1 MTTTMTCPACGQ
13 ANEPGVAF
21 CGACGAYLDWED
33 EAAPPPAVPA
43 PDLAPAPD
51 PAPAAVSGDPDAP
64 DGAGPATPRPA
75 AAPAASAAAAAP
87 TAAGAPAGP
96 GVAPLPAAVAADPAA
111 PTDAP
116 APAPA
121 PAPDA
126 RRAVG
131 AVLPAAPV
139 PRRTVRPPDPAEPEP
154 EPGDLIC
161 GSCGA
166 GNVPTR
172 HFCRRC
178 GASLADAQVQGRRS
192 WWQRLWHPDP
202 RPAPVAGTRP
212 RRRRGRFPTRSV
224 VAVLVLAVL
233 AGAAYLN
240 RDAIGG
246 LVTTVQDRV
255 QGDAVHNP
263 VSVVASSEAPDRPAS
278 NLVDG
283 TSDLAWSP
291 ATPGDGVGQT
301 VDLTFDEP
309 FRLVHLVVAGG
320 SSPVQE
326 AYLTGSSPRALDVT
340 TTHAD
345 GTSETARVSLEDVPG
360 PQTLD
365 VAADDVVGVR
375 LTIVSTYRATPETF
389 VAMAEVEAR
398 GRS

>member
-33 EAAPPPAVPA
+33 EAPAAPT
-43 PDLAPAPD
+43 APAPD
-51 PAPAAVSGDPDAP
+51 PAAASVSTVPTAP
-64 DGAGPATPRPA
+64 DGAGAAAPATVGRGVDPRPA
-75 AAPAASAAAAAP
+75 AMAAAP
-87 TAAGAPAGP
+87 TDTPSTRTPA
-96 GVAPLPAAVAADPAA
+96 
-111 PTDAP
+111 TDTP
-116 APAPA
+116 APGPE
-121 PAPDA
+121 PVPDA
-126 RRAVG
+126 GRAVG

-139 PRRTVRPPDPAEPEP
+139 PRRAVRPPDPAEPEP
-154 EPGDLIC
+154 DPGDLIC

-178 GASLADAQVQGRRS
+178 GASLADARVQGRRS

-202 RPAPVAGTRP
+202 RPAAAAGTRP
-212 RRRRGRFPTRSV
+212 RRRRRGRFPTRTV
-224 VAVLVLAVL
+224 VAVLLLAVV
-233 AGAAYLN
+233 GAVAYVN
-240 RDAIGG
+240 RGAIGD

-263 VSVVASSEAPDRPAS
+263 VSVVASSEASDRPVS

-291 ATPGDGVGQT
+291 AAPGDGVGQT
-301 VDLTFDEP
+301 IDLTFDEP
-309 FRLVHLVVAGG
+309 FRLVHLIVAGG

-326 AYLTGSSPRALDVT
+326 AYLTGSSPRSLDVT
-340 TTHAD
+340 TTRAD
-345 GTSETARVSLEDVPG
+345 GTTATQRVSLEDVPG

-365 VAADDVVGVR
+365 VTDDDVVGVR
-375 LTIVSTYRATPETF
+375 LTIVSTYRATPETS